1 MATNEVWWEG
11 QAWELG
17 FGVAIDT
24 DGTLCHV
31 LSIHEKATER
41 HLCFV
46 VNVDK
51 LAPKLLKCLNSPK
64 ELWGGETC

>member
-1 MATNEVWWEG
+1 MGTNEVWWKG

-24 DGTLCHV
+24 DGTPRHV
-31 LSIHEKATER
+31 LSIHAKATDG

-46 VNVDK
+46 VNVDE
-51 LAPKLLKCLNSPK
+51 LAPKLLKCLNPPK
-64 ELWGGETC
+64 ELWEEE